1 MPNQTPK
8 NILLAPLDWG
18 AGHTTRC
25 IPIVAH
31 LLTSGNRVFFAGNDW
46 QITLIKQVFGNQ
58 VTTLPLYGYNITYS
72 RLNHVL
78 QLGLLSQLPRLLQVI
93 KAEHNWLLQTVRAHN
108 IQGVIS
114 DNRYGLH
121 HPTVPSVI
129 ITHQLHILTGAG
141 SMADAA
147 VQQLH
152 YRYLHRFREVWIPDT
167 EQQPSLA
174 GRLSHPE
181 SLPHNSRYIG
191 WLSRFVG
198 KEATPEADSRQHLLV
213 LLSGPEPLRTHT
225 SQRLWQQALSY
236 KGGRVVFAD
245 GSDAATA
252 PASIPSHISYHRRL
266 NDQELIAAVG
276 NAHTIVCRSGYST
289 VMDLV
294 AMGARAI
301 LLPTPA
307 QTEQQYLG
315 KYLRDKRLFYSVAE
329 KDFDL
334 NIAMENYRNF
344 DFSEMPSVEG
354 FCMHQ
359 QAVNEWIATL

>member
-31 LLTSGNRVFFAGNDW
+31 LLAGGNRVFFAGNDW
-46 QITLIKQVFGNQ
+46 QIALIRQVFGNQ
-58 VTTLPLYGYNITYS
+58 LTTLPLSGYNITYS
-72 RLNHVL
+72 SLNHVL
-78 QLGLLSQLPRLLQVI
+78 QMGLLSQLPRLLQVI
-93 KAEHNWLLQTVRAHN
+93 TTEHNWLLHTVHTHN
-108 IQGVIS
+108 IQGIIS

-129 ITHQLHILTGAG
+129 ITHQLRILTGVG
-141 SMADAA
+141 SVADAA
-147 VQQLH
+147 VQQVH
-152 YRYLHRFREVWIPDT
+152 YRYLQRFREVWIPDT

-181 SLPHNSRYIG
+181 SLPHKSRYIG

-198 KEATPEADSRQHLLV
+198 KGNTQEASTSKHLLV

-225 SQRLWQQALSY
+225 SRRLWEQALSY
-236 KGGRVVFAD
+236 KGGKVVFAD

-252 PASIPSHISYHRRL
+252 PTSVPPHITYHRRL

-315 KYLRDKRLFYSVAE
+315 KYLRDNRLFYSVAE
-329 KDFDL
+329 KDLDL
-334 NIAMENYRNF
+334 NRAKEKYRNF
-344 DFSEMPSVEG
+344 DFSAMPSVEG
-354 FCMHQ
+354 FCIHQ
-359 QAVNEWIATL
+359 QALNDWLTTL